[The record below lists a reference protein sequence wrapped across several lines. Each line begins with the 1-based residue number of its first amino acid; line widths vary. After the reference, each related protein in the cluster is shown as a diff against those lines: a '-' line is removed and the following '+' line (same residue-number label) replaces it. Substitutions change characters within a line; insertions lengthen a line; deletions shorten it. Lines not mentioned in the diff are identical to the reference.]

1 MAAKSSTAWHAWVE
15 GVFDD
20 RVNRSRPRA
29 LRALAEWAAASVGV
43 NNDVYA
49 GISAGYAAV
58 SRAAESPEATI
69 RAARYAIWH
78 AVTSLRESSPD
89 DIDVWHFELHA
100 AGELIGLRLPD
111 RPHLADLSV
120 AG

>member
-1 MAAKSSTAWHAWVE
+1 MATKGSTAWHAWVE

-20 RVNRSRPRA
+20 PINRSRPRA
-29 LRALAEWAAASVGV
+29 LRALAEWAAASVSV
-43 NNDVYA
+43 HSDVYA

-58 SRAAESPEATI
+58 SRAAESPEATV
-69 RAARYAIWH
+69 RAARLAIWH

-89 DIDVWHFELHA
+89 DLDVWHFELNA
-100 AGELIGLRLPD
+100 AGKLIGLRLPD
-111 RPHLADLSV
+111 QPHMSGLAA

>member
-1 MAAKSSTAWHAWVE
+1 MVARGSSAWHSWVE
-15 GVFDD
+15 AVFDD

-29 LRALAEWAAASVGV
+29 LRALAEWAAASVAV
-43 NNDVYA
+43 NGDVYA

-58 SRAAESPEATI
+58 SLAAESPESTI
-69 RAARYAIWH
+69 RAARYSIWH

-111 RPHLADLSV
+111 RPQLQDVSIAS
-120 AG
+120 